1 MEIFHENIR
10 WNCSLTRSD
19 FREFIGGLIIS
30 ACNVVELKAVK
41 LILKAP
47 YLLTVGLHLGITA
60 ARALHDL
67 VDHELRVTS
76 NVKVSDP

>member
-1 MEIFHENIR
+1 MEISRENVR
-10 WNCSLTRSD
+10 WNCGSTRSD
-19 FREFIGGLIIS
+19 FREFIGGLIIP
-30 ACNVVELKAVK
+30 ACNVVELEAMEFV
-41 LILKAP
+41 IKAP

-76 NVKVSDP
+76 NVKVLDP